1 MNEGQMDMVSHSPPA
16 WSYAASDS
24 VEYGD
29 AVRHILARMLIA
41 DPAGKIPV
49 DELMTAFGL
58 SYQSALDCCFD
69 AGFCDVEDAGQF
81 IAARWRF
88 EWQTTI

>member
-1 MNEGQMDMVSHSPPA
+1 MNETQMDMVSSSSPA
-16 WSYAASDS
+16 WSYHPTDEL
-24 VEYGD
+24 EYGQ
-29 AVRHILARMLIA
+29 ACCHIIRRMLIA
-41 DPAGKIPV
+41 DPEGKIPV

-69 AGFCDVEDAGQF
+69 AGFCDVANAGQF

-88 EWQTTI
+88 EWQS

>member
-1 MNEGQMDMVSHSPPA
+1 MNETQMDMVSSSSSPA
-16 WSYAASDS
+16 WSYAPTDQL
-24 VEYGD
+24 EYGD

-41 DPAGKIPV
+41 DPEGKIPV

-69 AGFCDVEDAGQF
+69 AGFCDVANAGQF

-88 EWQTTI
+88 TWQS

>member
-1 MNEGQMDMVSHSPPA
+1 MDMVSHSPPA

-29 AVRHILARMLIA
+29 AVRHILARLIVP
-41 DPAGKIPV
+41 DPSGALPV
-49 DELMTAFGL
+49 EDLMAAFGL
-58 SYQSALDCCFD
+58 GYQATLDCCFD
-69 AGFCDVEDAGQF
+69 AGFCDVANKGQF

-88 EWQTTI
+88 RWQG